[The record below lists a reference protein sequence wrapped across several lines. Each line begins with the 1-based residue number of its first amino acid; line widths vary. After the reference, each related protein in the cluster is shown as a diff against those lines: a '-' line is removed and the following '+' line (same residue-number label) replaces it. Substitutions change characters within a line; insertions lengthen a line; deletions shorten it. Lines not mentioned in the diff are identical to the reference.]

1 MELAIP
7 GIIALLSFAIDNGP
21 RVADMIARHQSG
33 AEPLTPEA
41 VQAMIDAAQSESGK
55 VNEDW
60 KNA

>member
-41 VQAMIDAAQSESGK
+41 VQAMINAAQGESAK
-55 VNEDW
+55 VNDDW
-60 KNA
+60 KNS

>member
-7 GIIALLSFAIDNGP
+7 AIISLLTFAINNGP

-41 VQAMIDAAQSESGK
+41 IQALITAAQSESGA

-60 KNA
+60 KNS